1 MALSARV
8 SACSRPGP
16 DPNGGVIPS
25 GGATRNLL
33 ILFFDRDNREFLRG
47 GITMADYVRP
57 MDLLQEV
64 VELAKKKSE
73 LSIRDMLIRGIL
85 AGAFLGYATSLV
97 FVVLSQGL
105 PPIVGAILFP
115 VGFVILVLLGLELV
129 TGNFALLPAGV
140 MAGKVRMTKLL
151 RNLAW
156 VYLGNL
162 IGSLLFAGLFYL
174 AITNWGTGN
183 GGAVADLLKQA
194 AQKKTLAYVALG
206 SAGWGTALVKAVL
219 CNWMVTI
226 GAVLAMSSKSTV
238 GKIAAMWLPIMTF
251 FALGFEHSVV
261 NMFLIPSGM
270 MLGAPISIAQA
281 LLWNLLPVTL
291 GNLLA
296 GSLLTGMALYATYP
310 AASSPVVGRVQVI
323 ATAQDDQQTAFA
335 TTGSL
340 R

>member
-1 MALSARV
+1 M
-8 SACSRPGP
+8 
-16 DPNGGVIPS
+16 
-25 GGATRNLL
+25 T
-33 ILFFDRDNREFLRG
+33 
-47 GITMADYVRP
+47 DYVAP
-57 MDLLQEV
+57 KELMQEAV
-64 VELAKKKSE
+64 QLAKRKSD
-73 LSIRDMLIRGIL
+73 LPVRDMLIRGIL

-140 MAGKVRMTKLL
+140 MAGSVRFTRLL
-151 RNLAW
+151 RNWGW
-156 VYLGNL
+156 VYLGNM
-162 IGSLLFAGLFYL
+162 IGSVLYAALFYL
-174 AITNWGTGN
+174 AITSWRTGN
-183 GGAVADLLKQA
+183 GGAIADLMKQA

-206 SAGWGTALVKAVL
+206 PSGWATAVVKAIL

-226 GAVLAMSSKSTV
+226 GAVLALASRSTV
-238 GKIAAMWLPIMTF
+238 GKITAMWLPIMTF

-270 MLGAPISIAQA
+270 MLGAPISVSQA
-281 LLWNLLPVTL
+281 LLWNLLPVTI

-296 GSLLTGMALYATYP
+296 GTLFTGMALYATYP
-310 AASSPVVGRVQVI
+310 TEKPAAASPAVAQVS
-323 ATAQDDQQTAFA
+323 AHGEQQAAFA
-335 TTGSL
+335 TAAGA

>member
-1 MALSARV
+1 MRLQQ
-8 SACSRPGP
+8 P
-16 DPNGGVIPS
+16 
-25 GGATRNLL
+25 
-33 ILFFDRDNREFLRG
+33 RDWRRG
-47 GITMADYVRP
+47 GSRVRSGENLRHGEKTMTDYVNP
-57 MDLLQEV
+57 KELLQEAV
-64 VELAKKKSE
+64 QLAKRKSE
-73 LSIRDMLIRGIL
+73 LPVRDMLIRGIL

-105 PPIVGAILFP
+105 APIVGAILFP

-140 MAGKVRMTKLL
+140 MAGTVRFTKLL
-151 RNLAW
+151 RNWGW

-162 IGSLLFAGLFYL
+162 IGSLLYAALFFV
-174 AITNWGTGN
+174 AITNWHTGN

-194 AQKKTLAYVALG
+194 AQKKTLAYMALG
-206 SAGWGTALVKAVL
+206 PSGWATALVKAIL

-270 MLGAPISIAQA
+270 MLGAPISVGQW
-281 LLWNLLPVTL
+281 LFWNLLPVTI
-291 GNLLA
+291 GNLVA
-296 GSLLTGMALYATYP
+296 GVVLTGMALYATYP
-310 AASSPVVGRVQVI
+310 T
-323 ATAQDDQQTAFA
+323 ATAPALSQVQLSTAAQEDHPAAFA
-335 TTGSL
+335 NAAGL
-340 R
+340 H

>member
-1 MALSARV
+1 
-8 SACSRPGP
+8 
-16 DPNGGVIPS
+16 
-25 GGATRNLL
+25 
-33 ILFFDRDNREFLRG
+33 
-47 GITMADYVRP
+47 MADYVRP
-57 MDLLQEV
+57 MELVQEA

-140 MAGKVRMTKLL
+140 MAGRVRMTKLL

-162 IGSLLFAGLFYL
+162 IGSLLYAALFYL
-174 AITNWGTGN
+174 AITNWRTGN

-194 AQKKTLAYVALG
+194 AQKKTLAYIALG
-206 SAGWGTALVKAVL
+206 PSGWGTAMVKAVL

-226 GAVLAMSSKSTV
+226 GAVLALASRSTV

-281 LLWNLLPVTL
+281 LLWNLLPVTI
-291 GNLLA
+291 GNFLA
-296 GSLLTGMALYATYP
+296 GALLTGMALYATYP
-310 AASSPVVGRVQVI
+310 TQTVPAASKVEVAPTERSEQQAAFT
-323 ATAQDDQQTAFA
+323 ATAVQ
-335 TTGSL
+335 
-340 R
+340 

>member
-1 MALSARV
+1 
-8 SACSRPGP
+8 
-16 DPNGGVIPS
+16 
-25 GGATRNLL
+25 
-33 ILFFDRDNREFLRG
+33 
-47 GITMADYVRP
+47 MADYVRP
-57 MDLLQEV
+57 MDLLQEA

-73 LSIRDMLIRGIL
+73 LPIRDMLIRGIL

-105 PPIVGAILFP
+105 PTIVGAILFP
-115 VGFVILVLLGLELV
+115 VGFVILVPLGLELV

-162 IGSLLFAGLFYL
+162 IGSLLYAGLFYL
-174 AITNWGTGN
+174 AISNWRTGN

-194 AQKKTLAYVALG
+194 AQKKTLAYMALG
-206 SAGWGTALVKAVL
+206 PSGWGTALVKAVL

-281 LLWNLLPVTL
+281 LLWNLLPVTI
-291 GNLLA
+291 GNFLA
-296 GSLLTGMALYATYP
+296 GALLTGMALYATYP
-310 AASSPVVGRVQVI
+310 
-323 ATAQDDQQTAFA
+323 TQTAPAEAKVEVAPAKQNEQQAAFA
-335 TTGSL
+335 AAAGA